1 MGVIYEILNLPIP
14 QRKKFVEQIV
24 HQEADE
30 KLKFHKTESQKIKL
44 SK

>member
-30 KLKFHKTESQKIKL
+30 KLKSHEIDSQKTNL